1 MHKQNSENIS
11 FFQSLTNHIMKK
23 GKRSK
28 AFNLLTTSLISFPNK
43 EILSEV
49 FNKIRPYLEI
59 RSVRVR
65 RSSYQVPFPT
75 NHRRQLHLSS
85 LWLIETIEKDKR
97 KLSFSKKLSEE
108 LENILEGKGN
118 TLKKKE
124 AVYQLAKKNRA
135 NMHYRWY

>member
-1 MHKQNSENIS
+1 MRKQNLENIS
-11 FFQSLTNHIMKK
+11 FFQSLLNHIMKK
-23 GKRSK
+23 GKRSR
-28 AFNLLTTSLISFPNK
+28 AFSLLIESLYKFPNK
-43 EILSEV
+43 EILSKVFKKVRPFLEV
-49 FNKIRPYLEI
+49 

-75 NHRRQLHLSS
+75 SYRRQLHLSS
-85 LWLIETIEKDKR
+85 LWLIETVEKDTR
-97 KLSFSKKLSEE
+97 KLSFSQKLADE